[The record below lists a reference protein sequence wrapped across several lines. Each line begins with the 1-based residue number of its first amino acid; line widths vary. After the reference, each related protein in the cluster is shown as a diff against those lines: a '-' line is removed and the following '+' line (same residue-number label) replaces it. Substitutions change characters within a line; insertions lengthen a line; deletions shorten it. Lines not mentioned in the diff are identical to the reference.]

1 MFLNLVNFGN
11 NHVTPGLVCVLGN
24 HVTFAWNSQLT
35 LIVTREETYF
45 YWKTVNFVLLL
56 SLKLP
61 KDLMHMDCCV

>member
-45 YWKTVNFVLLL
+45 YWKTANFVFFIIFKT
-56 SLKLP
+56 SEGFNA
-61 KDLMHMDCCV
+61 MDCCV